1 MTSSGSEYYSEH
13 DKIRPILSL
22 DQGRKGDPTPLGT
35 AYASFWR
42 VSRQDIEVS
51 NRGDLQAIDSLILTC
66 SGWLE
71 QYHANSGVDPN
82 TVGSVVQLQWFGYR
96 IATIGDSPCGGPLLA
111 LSRQSDVGIWQK
123 SVDSALEIVFLERAF
138 RSSIS
143 SQSCALLQ
151 SQAILHVLNLVALCP
166 CEIR

>member
-1 MTSSGSEYYSEH
+1 
-13 DKIRPILSL
+13 
-22 DQGRKGDPTPLGT
+22 
-35 AYASFWR
+35 
-42 VSRQDIEVS
+42 VS

-96 IATIGDSPCGGPLLA
+96 IATIGDSPCGGPVCCASTRLGWFVFSPQIATFMQLLA

-151 SQAILHVLNLVALCP
+151 SQAILHFLNLVALCP